1 MHFGPTAAQDRLR
14 DRARA
19 FFGEVSPA
27 SEVRRLMETD
37 RGFDP
42 EVWRR
47 MASELGLQGLH
58 LPARLGGG
66 GLGWVELGVVL
77 EEAGAVLL
85 GAPYLS
91 TAVAAA
97 VLLASGGADP
107 DARVD
112 EVLGRIAAGRTV
124 ATLAVAEAAGR
135 WDEDG
140 VRARATA
147 DPDGRWRLEGRKSYV
162 VDGCTADVLVVAA
175 RTDGG
180 DVGLFLVE
188 AGAAGLSRSPLA
200 TVDLTRKQAEVTL
213 SSTPATGLV
222 GTLAGALELA
232 AVGLAAEQVGG
243 TQRCLDRAVAHGRS
257 RIQFGRPIGSFQAVK
272 HLCAE
277 MLLEL
282 ESARSAAF
290 YATLAAARADGELSA
305 AAAVAKS
312 CCSEA
317 YVRVATDSLHVHG
330 GLGFTWDDDS
340 HLYFKRARSSALLFG
355 DPRHHRELLARHIG
369 L

>member
-14 DRARA
+14 GQVRA
-19 FFGEVSPA
+19 FFDEVSPPA
-27 SEVRRLMETD
+27 EVRRLMETD
-37 RGFDP
+37 TGFDP
-42 EVWRR
+42 AVWRR
-47 MASELGLQGLH
+47 MATELGLQGIH
-58 LPARLGGG
+58 LPATVGGG
-66 GLGWVELGVVL
+66 RLGWVELGVVL
-77 EEAGAVLL
+77 EEAGRVLL
-85 GAPYLS
+85 GAPYLA
-91 TAVAAA
+91 TAVTAGVLAASA
-97 VLLASGGADP
+97 GQANG
-107 DARVD
+107 RVD
-112 EVLGRIAAGRTV
+112 EVLAGIAAGGTV
-124 ATLAVAEAAGR
+124 ATLAVAEASGR
-135 WDEDG
+135 WDDAG
-140 VRARATA
+140 IQARAVVSA
-147 DPDGRWRLEGRKSYV
+147 GRGWRLEGLKTYV
-162 VDGCTADVLVVAA
+162 VDGCAADVLVAAA

-180 DVGLFLVE
+180 EVGLFLVE
-188 AGAAGLSRSPLA
+188 GEAAGLSRSPLA

-213 SSTPATGLV
+213 SATPATRVG

-243 TQRCLDRAVAHGRS
+243 AQRCLDRAVAHAS
-257 RIQFGRPIGSFQAVK
+257 TRIQFGRPIGSFQAVK

-290 YATLAAARADGELSA
+290 YAALAAARADEELPA

-355 DPRHHRELLARHIG
+355 DPRHHRELLAGH
-369 L
+369 LDL